1 MRRQPAGK
9 TGKGTG
15 RRLYALELKKI
26 FPMGNRIAAAAL
38 LAALFLFPFLLR
50 SSTLGVYE
58 TVAERKA
65 MYAEHG
71 GEITE
76 AYLRE
81 AADTARD
88 LPDPNDPEAWFTMT
102 EEDRKE
108 QIWLEDLKRKLER
121 FGLPSYEELLWD
133 PERTEPLLPEG
144 YGPVLYADT
153 DGWELYMKLQSGIGA
168 VVSLVLPCFLLSPL
182 LNGEVASGMRRVILT
197 VAGSERKQIRAK
209 WCAALTVVAGSTVLT
224 ALLPLLGTAL
234 CTGLTAPGLPVKNLG
249 LGLEYEW
256 TIGQLFLLRSF
267 LLFLGSFTAAALT
280 AGFSGLISQ
289 TVGSM
294 VAVLA
299 LFLMPLLPLPKEAP
313 QWVVEAQKFGP
324 AGFFTGDILYDGS
337 MTKLAV
343 FCILWIVISI
353 VVACTGRIAFH
364 SMKIPEEFY
373 RN

>member
-1 MRRQPAGK
+1 
-9 TGKGTG
+9 
-15 RRLYALELKKI
+15 
-26 FPMGNRIAAAAL
+26 
-38 LAALFLFPFLLR
+38 
-50 SSTLGVYE
+50 
-58 TVAERKA
+58 

-168 VVSLVLPCFLLSPL
+168 VVSLILPCFLLSPL

-197 VAGSERKQIRAK
+197 IAGSEKSQIRAK
-209 WCAALTVVAGSTVLT
+209 WCAALTVAAASAVLT
-224 ALLPLLGTAL
+224 ELLPLLGTAL
-234 CTGLTAPGLPVKNLG
+234 CTGLTSPDLPVGNLG
-249 LGLEYEW
+249 LGLENGW
-256 TIGQLFLLRSF
+256 TIGQLFLLRFS
-267 LLFLGSFTAAALT
+267 LLFLGTLVASGLT
-280 AGFSGLISQ
+280 AGFSGMISQ

-299 LFLMPLLPLPKEAP
+299 LFLVPLLPLPEEAP
-313 QWVVEAQKFGP
+313 HWVVEAQKFGP
-324 AGFFTGDILYDGS
+324 AGFFTGDILYS
-337 MTKLAV
+337 STVKLAA
-343 FCILWIVISI
+343 FCLFWIVASA
-353 VVACTGRIAFH
+353 VLAHTGRIVFRT
-364 SMKIPEEFY
+364 MKIPEEFY